1 MMRVFDFFKIV
12 IVCGFIVI
20 NKYIWMLWLGSLYLF
35 FWKFKLF
42 VWVFKNIFDL
52 FGVIVFEFLKIILCE
67 IKLLFFII

>member
-42 VWVFKNIFDL
+42 VWVFNNVFDL
-52 FGVIVFEFLKIILCE
+52 FGVIVEFLKIILCE

>member
-42 VWVFKNIFDL
+42 VWVFNNIFDL